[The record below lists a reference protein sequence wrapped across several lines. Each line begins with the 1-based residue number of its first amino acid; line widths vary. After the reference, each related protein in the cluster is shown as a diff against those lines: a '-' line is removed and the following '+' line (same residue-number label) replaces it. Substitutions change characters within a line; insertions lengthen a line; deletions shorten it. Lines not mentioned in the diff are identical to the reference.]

1 MVEGDNEENPFEP
14 LTDFQVIKLLIE
26 FLQYD
31 AEVNG
36 NEESKKKLR
45 DTEFNSIIAEPCNY
59 VLIPDSSSR

>member
-45 DTEFNSIIAEPCNY
+45 EIFEYLDKLTTK
-59 VLIPDSSSR
+59 